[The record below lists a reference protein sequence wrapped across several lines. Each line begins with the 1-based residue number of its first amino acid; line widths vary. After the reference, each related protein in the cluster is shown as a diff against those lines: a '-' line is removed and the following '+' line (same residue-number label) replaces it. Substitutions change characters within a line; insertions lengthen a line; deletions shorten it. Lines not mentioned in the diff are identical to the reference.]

1 LRHTTDCLLPASHAA
16 KLTLIESLPLCPL
29 VAIYLALHHATLTA
43 RYHGHGWIH
52 QRTYGRFM
60 DANQLSLRNEL
71 EFCFAEATLSIG
83 PTFLSDMLVT
93 PHEPDGEINLLN
105 LYHEHGTHDWAW
117 PCWGTA
123 KGEFEPPRT
132 QGPKRETERSLWTG
146 MLERMA
152 ELEKCPLAELRPRL
166 EERTDKRN
174 HKLAYLSLGGKAKLV
189 KGEDVV

>member
-1 LRHTTDCLLPASHAA
+1 
-16 KLTLIESLPLCPL
+16 
-29 VAIYLALHHATLTA
+29 
-43 RYHGHGWIH
+43 
-52 QRTYGRFM
+52 M

-105 LYHEHGTHDWAW
+105 LYHERGSHDWAW

-132 QGPKRETERSLWTG
+132 QGPKREMERSLWTG
-146 MLERMA
+146 MLERMT

-166 EERTDKRN
+166 EERTDRRN
-174 HKLAYLSLGGKAKLV
+174 HELAYLSLGGKAKLV